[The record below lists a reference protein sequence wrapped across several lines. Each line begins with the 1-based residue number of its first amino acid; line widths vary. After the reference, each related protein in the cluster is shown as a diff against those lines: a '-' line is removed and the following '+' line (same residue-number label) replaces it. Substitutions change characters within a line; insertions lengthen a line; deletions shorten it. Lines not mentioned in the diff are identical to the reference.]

1 MRAIAVVVSIA
12 LLGCFP
18 HNKPMQRYSK
28 YAEGG
33 AIVSGIGLE
42 FLANTGA
49 DCDTMGGPGSVP
61 SQSCH
66 SRATLL
72 GDVGVGLMLAGLLG
86 FVATVSTDE
95 TDKEDNRPKVEIK
108 ADKPAEK
115 PDVKLP
121 PGVKAPEDKPADT
134 TPTAAATAPGSNA
147 P

>member
-12 LLGCFP
+12 ILGCFP

-49 DCDTMGGPGSVP
+49 DCDLMGGPGSAP
-61 SQSCH
+61 SQNCH
-66 SRATLL
+66 SHATLL
-72 GDVGVGLMLAGLLG
+72 GDLGVGLMLAGLLG

-95 TDKEDNRPKVEIK
+95 TDKEDSRPKVEIK

-115 PDVKLP
+115 PAVTLP
-121 PGVKAPEDKPADT
+121 PGVKAPE
-134 TPTAAATAPGSNA
+134 PTAAAPAPGSNA